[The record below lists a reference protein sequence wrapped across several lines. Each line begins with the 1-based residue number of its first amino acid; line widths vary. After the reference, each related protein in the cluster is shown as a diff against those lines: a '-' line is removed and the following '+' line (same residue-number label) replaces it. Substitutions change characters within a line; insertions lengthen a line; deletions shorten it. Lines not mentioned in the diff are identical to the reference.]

1 MKEIVKNITKGE
13 DMEISICVGS
23 ACHLKGS
30 YDVIRAME
38 NMVKENG
45 MEEQITIKAAFC
57 LGQCTKAVSVKFGG
71 NIHSVRKDNVGEFF
85 ENHVLA
91 KAKKLEAEK

>member
-1 MKEIVKNITKGE
+1 
-13 DMEISICVGS
+13 MEISICVGS

-38 NMVKENG
+38 KLVKEKG
-45 MEEQITIKAAFC
+45 MEDAITIKAAFC
-57 LGQCTKAVSVKFGG
+57 LGQCTKAVSVQFDGK
-71 NIHSVRKDNVGEFF
+71 IHSVRKETVGDFF

-91 KAKKLEAEK
+91 KAKEMEAQK